1 MTENAAAPITR
12 PRARR
17 RRRNQHLLILLLA
30 AVAAGVSYGA
40 YWWKEGQFWI
50 ETHNAFV
57 AGNLV
62 PVTSQVTGVVTNVL
76 AEETQ
81 FVNKGDVVITLDAN
95 EAAATLGQARG
106 RLGETVRRIAAL
118 FITKRQVAER
128 LEARKARLDLVRH
141 DMDRYRQVSPHGAM
155 PKQIVQN
162 AEDQLRAL
170 EAEVREAQA
179 EVEALEAQVGR
190 TSVMEH
196 PAVELAKHQ
205 FIEAQLHYS
214 RQQIR
219 APIGG
224 YVAKRKGQV
233 GDRVTPGLT
242 LMTIVPLE
250 HLWVE
255 ANLRESELARI
266 RPGQPALVYADL
278 YGRQYT
284 YHGTVEGIVP
294 GSGSI
299 FATLPPDNAT
309 GNFIHIVQRV
319 PVRIALSREEL
330 MEQPIRPGLST
341 VTRIDVGES
350 GQSVWSSLT
359 NTATEEYHTDLFE
372 EELKGAEAIAQE
384 TIRNNLPIKQAE
396 PRTSQPMAQQGEG
409 QR

>member
-1 MTENAAAPITR
+1 MSEQLSASVVR
-12 PRARR
+12 PKRLRKRR
-17 RRRNQHLLILLLA
+17 YQRLLILLL
-30 AVAAGVSYGA
+30 VVIVAGVSYGA
-40 YWWKEGQFWI
+40 YWWEVGRTWI

-62 PVTSQVTGVVTNVL
+62 PVTAQVSGIITNVF

-106 RLGETVRRIAAL
+106 HLGETVRKVAAL

-128 LEARKARLDLVRH
+128 LEARTARLDLVRH
-141 DMDRYRQVSPHGAM
+141 DMERYRHVSPHGAI
-155 PKQIVQN
+155 PKQVVQN
-162 AEDQLRAL
+162 AEDQLRVL
-170 EAEVREAQA
+170 EAEMREAQA
-179 EVEALEAQVGR
+179 ELDALDAQVGR

-205 FIEAQLHYS
+205 FIEAQLRYS
-214 RQQIR
+214 RQHIR
-219 APIGG
+219 APIAG

-233 GDRVTPGLT
+233 GDRVTPGLN

-266 RPGQPALVYADL
+266 RPGQAALVYADL

-294 GSGSI
+294 GSGSV

-319 PVRIALSREEL
+319 PVRIALPREEL
-330 MEQPIRPGLST
+330 LEQPIRPGLST
-341 VTRIDVGES
+341 VTRIDVGET

-359 NTATEEYHTDLFE
+359 NTTTEEYHTDLFE
-372 EELKGAEAIAQE
+372 EELKDAESIARA
-384 TIRNNLPIKQAE
+384 TIRSNMPSE
-396 PRTSQPMAQQGEG
+396 EHRPRAAPSTGGSGEVV
-409 QR
+409 Q

>member
-1 MTENAAAPITR
+1 MNENTAASGPKML
-12 PRARR
+12 R
-17 RRRNQHLLILLLA
+17 RRRNQQLRTLFLA
-30 AVAAGVSYGA
+30 IIVAGLSYGA
-40 YWWKEGQFWI
+40 YWWEVGQSWI

-62 PVTSQVTGVVTNVL
+62 PITAQVSGIITNVL

-81 FVNKGDVVITLDAN
+81 YVNKEDIVITLDAN

-106 RLGETVRRIAAL
+106 HLGETVRRIAAL
-118 FITKRQVAER
+118 FVTKRQVAER

-141 DMDRYRQVSPHGAM
+141 DMERYRHVSPHGAM

-170 EAEVREAQA
+170 EAEV
-179 EVEALEAQVGR
+179 EALKAQVGG
-190 TSVMEH
+190 TTVMEH

-205 FIEAQLHYS
+205 FIEAQLRYS
-214 RQQIR
+214 RQEIR
-219 APIGG
+219 APIAG

-233 GDRVTPGLT
+233 GDRVSPGVT

-266 RPGQPALVYADL
+266 RPGQTALVYADL
-278 YGRQYT
+278 YGKQYT

-294 GSGSI
+294 GSGSA

-319 PVRIALSREEL
+319 PVRIALPKEEL
-330 MEQPIRPGLST
+330 LEQPIRPGLST
-341 VTRIDVGES
+341 VTRIDVRES
-350 GQSVWSSLT
+350 GQSVWTSLT
-359 NTATEEYHTDLFE
+359 NTSTEEYHTDLYQ
-372 EELKGAEAIAQE
+372 EELQGAESLAQAAI
-384 TIRNNLPIKQAE
+384 RKNLPIEQAE
-396 PRTSQPMAQQGEG
+396 RVHPIAP
-409 QR
+409 